1 MGFSAGYSSL
11 ACAVQRATL
20 ALSVLM
26 SPALMAA
33 PSQHFSIPAGSLGQV
48 LSSFAATAG
57 INLAIDPAL
66 VRGRQSQ
73 GLEGDVALATGF
85 AQLLSGSGLR
95 AASRGNGVYV
105 LEPLPRGDESI
116 EIGPVQID
124 ATSQAQENGTGPVAG
139 YVALRSTVGTKT
151 DTPIN
156 EVPQSISV
164 ITRDEMDQRGVQDF
178 NSAVAYTPGIRVLDY
193 AGGQGAPDIFMR
205 GFRAFNLFGIYQD
218 GLRSGF
224 NQYDTNFETFG
235 LERLDVIKGPA
246 SVLFGQMAPGGV
258 VNMTSKRPQETPIR
272 HVEMQGGSFE
282 RRQFG
287 LDVGDQLDS
296 AGTLFGRIVMLQ
308 RDSGTQVDH
317 SPDDRTYIAPSL
329 TWKPDDANTLT
340 LLTSYNKSKTGGS
353 EQSFPA
359 IGTVLKSPNGHIDS
373 DINLGWKGSY
383 YHVETTS
390 IGSIYEHLFDNGWK
404 FQQNLRYMH
413 STVGY
418 LASGPDEVLN
428 ADGRTQDVGLQ
439 YRPKSSDTFMVDN
452 NIQGSFNTG
461 PLQHTLITGIDYS
474 HYNAKETRRN
484 GDPDPDFEMLDLY
497 HPVYGGGAIWY
508 DPLQRDTSSKMQ
520 QVGLYVQDQIK
531 LDRWALTLGGREDW
545 AQDHEKGLYF
555 GTENIDTQQ
564 RDHKFTGRIGL
575 AYLLENGITPY
586 ASYSTSF
593 QPNPDTDISGAP
605 FKPTEGKQYEVGIKY
620 QPPGYNSSVTVSA
633 FDLTQKNVTTTDPFN
648 SGFSVQSGEVRSRGI
663 EVEGKASLASNLNML
678 ASYAYTDA
686 QITEDS
692 QYKGN
697 TPRAIPRNT
706 AGIWLDYTVDAGVF
720 GGVGAGIG
728 QRYMGSSQNIQNTV
742 KTPHYTLTDATLRYD
757 LGKVGLKGSKI
768 SITGTNLFDK
778 HYFEP
783 GFYENSV
790 LYGSRRNVI
799 ATLSR
804 DW

>member
-1 MGFSAGYSSL
+1 MGFPSGFSSL
-11 ACAVQRATL
+11 AYDVRAATL
-20 ALSVLM
+20 ALSMLA
-26 SPALMAA
+26 SPSLLAA
-33 PSQHFSIPAGSLGQV
+33 PTQHFSIPAGPLGQA
-48 LSSFAATAG
+48 LSSFAAVAG
-57 INLAIDPAL
+57 INLAIDPSL
-66 VRGRQSQ
+66 VQGRKSQ
-73 GLEGDVALATGF
+73 GLEGDVGLASGF
-85 AQLLSGSGLR
+85 TLLLSGTGLR
-95 AASRGNGVYV
+95 AESRGDGVYV
-105 LEPLPRGDESI
+105 LERVPAGNASI
-116 EIGPVQID
+116 EVDPIQVD
-124 ATSQAQENGTGPVAG
+124 ATSRSQENGTGPVAG
-139 YVALRSTVGTKT
+139 YVALRTTVGTKT
-151 DTPIN
+151 DTPVN

-272 HVEMQGGSFE
+272 HVEVQAGSFE

-287 LDVGDQLDS
+287 LDIGDQLDS
-296 AGTLFGRIVMLQ
+296 AGTLLGRVVVVQ

-373 DINLGWKGSY
+373 DINLGWRGSY

-390 IGSIYEHLFDNGWK
+390 VGSIFEHRFDNGWT

-418 LASGPDEVLN
+418 LSSGPDVVLN
-428 ADGRTQDVGLQ
+428 DDGRTQDVGLQ
-439 YRPKSSDTFMVDN
+439 YRPKNSDTFMADN
-452 NIQGSFNTG
+452 NLQRSFDTG
-461 PLQHTLITGIDYS
+461 AIEHTLITGIDYS
-474 HYNAKETRRN
+474 HYKAKESRRN

-497 HPVYGGGAIWY
+497 QPVYGGGAIWY
-508 DPLQRDTSSKMQ
+508 DPLQRDTRSKMQ
-520 QVGLYVQDQIK
+520 QVGVYVQDQIK

-545 AQDHEKGLYF
+545 VTADEQGLYF
-555 GTENIDTQQ
+555 GTENVDTQQ
-564 RDHKFTGRIGL
+564 RDRKFTGRIGL
-575 AYLLENGITPY
+575 AYLFDNGITPY

-593 QPNPDTDISGAP
+593 QPNPDTDVSGAL
-605 FKPTEGKQYEVGIKY
+605 FEPTEGKQYEVGIKY

-633 FDLTQKNVTTTDPFN
+633 FDLTQKNVTTTDPLN
-648 SGFSVQSGEVRSRGI
+648 SGFSVQSGEVRSRGVEI
-663 EVEGKASLASNLNML
+663 EGKASLTSNLNVL
-678 ASYAYTDA
+678 ASYAYLDA
-686 QITEDS
+686 RITEDNR
-692 QYKGN
+692 YKGN
-697 TPRAIPRNT
+697 TPRAIPRHT
-706 AGIWLDYTVDAGVF
+706 AGVWLDYTIDAGVF
-720 GGVGAGIG
+720 DGLGAGVG

-742 KTPHYTLTDATLRYD
+742 KAPHYTLTDATLRYD
-757 LGKVGLKGSKI
+757 LGKVGLQGSTI

-783 GFYENSV
+783 GFYEDSV

-799 ATLSR
+799 ATLSH

>member
-1 MGFSAGYSSL
+1 MGFSSGYSSL
-11 ACAVQRATL
+11 ACAVRGATL
-20 ALSVLM
+20 ALSVLA

-33 PSQHFSIPAGSLGQV
+33 SSQHFSIPAGPLGQA

-66 VRGRQSQ
+66 VQGRQSL

-85 AQLLSGSGLR
+85 ARLLSGSGLR
-95 AASRGNGVYV
+95 AVSQGDGVYV
-105 LEPLPRGDESI
+105 LEPLPRSDASI
-116 EIGPVQID
+116 EIEPVEID
-124 ATSQAQENGTGPVAG
+124 ASRQAQENGTGPVAG
-139 YVALRSTVGTKT
+139 YVAKRTTIGTKT

-156 EVPQSISV
+156 EIPQSISV

-272 HVEMQGGSFE
+272 HVEVQGGSFE

-287 LDVGDQLDS
+287 LDIGDQLDS
-296 AGTLFGRIVMLQ
+296 AGTLFGRVVMMQ

-340 LLTSYNKSKTGGS
+340 LLTSYNKTKTGGS

-359 IGTVLKSPNGHIDS
+359 IGTVLKSPYGHIDS

-390 IGSIYEHLFDNGWK
+390 VGSIYEHLFDNGWK

-413 STVGY
+413 SRVGY
-418 LASGPDEVLN
+418 LSSGPDAVLN
-428 ADGRTQDVGLQ
+428 DDGRTQDVGLQ
-439 YRPKSSDTFMVDN
+439 YRPKNSDTFMVDN
-452 NIQGSFNTG
+452 NIQGRFNTG
-461 PLQHTLITGIDYS
+461 PIQHTLIAGIDYS
-474 HYNAKETRRN
+474 HYKAAETRRN

-497 HPVYGGGAIWY
+497 RPVYGGGAIWY

-531 LDRWALTLGGREDW
+531 LDQWALTIGGREDW
-545 AQDHEKGLYF
+545 VDGHEQGLYF
-555 GTENIDTQQ
+555 GTEKIDTRQ
-564 RDHKFTGRIGL
+564 RDHKFTGRVGL
-575 AYLLENGITPY
+575 AYLFDNGITPY

-593 QPNPDTDISGAP
+593 QPNPDTDISGTL

-633 FDLTQKNVTTTDPFN
+633 FDLTQKNVTTADPLN
-648 SGFSVQSGEVRSRGI
+648 SGYSVQSGEVRSRGI
-663 EVEGKASLASNLNML
+663 EVEGKASLTSNLNVL

-686 QITEDS
+686 RITEDTS
-692 QYKGN
+692 YKGN
-697 TPRAIPRNT
+697 TPRAIPCHT
-706 AGIWLDYTVDAGVF
+706 AGVWLDYTIDAGVF
-720 GGVGAGIG
+720 DGVGAGIG
-728 QRYMGSSQNIQNTV
+728 QRYMGSSQNIQNTLKV
-742 KTPHYTLTDATLRYD
+742 AHYSLTDATLRYD
-757 LGKVGLKGSKI
+757 LGKVGLTGSKI

-778 HYFEP
+778 RYFEP
-783 GFYENSV
+783 GFYEDSV
-790 LYGSRRNVI
+790 LYGNRRNVI
-799 ATLSR
+799 ATLSH